1 MKKETFRN
9 DFTSSLTF
17 AGHLIESSRMLLDK
31 LELENKTDK
40 KLIRQKRKSINTYDR
55 LRYYAAKYVSHLE
68 SILYSEDKQF
78 QQQTRP
84 AATWRDEY
92 DMRDPNQRE
101 AARCLQAAIVRE
113 KWPELFS

>member
-40 KLIRQKRKSINTYDR
+40 RLIRQKRNSINTYDR

-68 SILYSEDKQF
+68 SILFSEAKQN
-78 QQQTRP
+78 QQQKQT
-84 AATWRDEY
+84 TSSWRDEY
-92 DMRDPNQRE
+92 DMSDPNQRE
-101 AARCLQAAIVRE
+101 AARCLQASLVRE
-113 KWPELFS
+113 KWPELF

>member
-17 AGHLIESSRMLLDK
+17 AEHLIDSSRMLLDR

-40 KLIRQKRKSINTYDR
+40 NLIRQKRKSINTYDQ

-68 SILYSEDKQF
+68 TILFSEDKQN
-78 QQQTRP
+78 QKQKQT
-84 AATWRDEY
+84 AASWRDQY
-92 DMRDPNQRE
+92 DLSDPNQRE
-101 AARCLQAAIVRE
+101 AARCLQASIVRE
-113 KWPELFS
+113 KWPELF

>member
-40 KLIRQKRKSINTYDR
+40 KLIRQKRNAINTYDR

-68 SILYSEDKQF
+68 SILYSDDSQY
-78 QQQTRP
+78 QRQTPP
-84 AATWRDEY
+84 ASTWRDAY
-92 DMRDPNQRE
+92 DISDPNQRE
-101 AARCLQAAIVRE
+101 AARCMQAAIVRE
-113 KWPELFS
+113 KWPELF